1 MLQNVI
7 YTRRT
12 TPRVDADDAVNALWN
27 CGGREDVSHVEN
39 LNLSGLFIKTPLRND
54 PGAFIEIDFLVNEG
68 PIHARAV
75 VRHVAAGQGFGLKLL
90 LSMSDQHRLHFGA
103 LMRRLYSACGNA
115 KVTQIRERV
124 DRPANATESVLRS

>member
-39 LNLSGLFIKTPLRND
+39 LNLSGLFLKTPLRKD

-75 VRHVAAGQGFGLKLL
+75 VRHVAAGQGLGLKLL
-90 LSMSDQHRLHFGA
+90 AMNEQHRLHFGA
-103 LMRRLYSACGNA
+103 LMKRLYVACGNA
-115 KVTQIRERV
+115 KVTRIRERV
-124 DRPANATESVLRS
+124 DRLANATQSVLRS